1 MHPSPPLRQ
10 VDEAALGGLVADHP
24 LALICAVG
32 EGRPLAA
39 HAPVLLEGRRLRF
52 HLSRSNA
59 ISRVLRG
66 GETVLAVATGPSAY
80 VSPDWY
86 GQDDQVPTW
95 NYLSA
100 EMEGPVRILAAEEA
114 ARLLDDLSARFEA
127 ALAPK
132 PAWTRHKMSPG
143 RFEAMLAGIV
153 AFEVEVTRLEGV
165 WKLAQT
171 KPAAARAGVIE
182 ALEARGEV
190 EMAALMRA
198 LTD

>member
-1 MHPSPPLRQ
+1 MHPSPLLRQ
-10 VDEAALGGLVADHP
+10 ADEAALAGLVAGHP
-24 LALICAVG
+24 LALICAVS

-39 HAPVLLEGRRLRF
+39 HTPVLLEGRRLRF

-59 ISRVLRG
+59 ISRALGG

-100 EMEGPVRILAAEEA
+100 EMEGVVRILGPEEA
-114 ARLLDDLSARFEA
+114 AALLDDLSLRFETP
-127 ALAPK
+127 LAPK
-132 PAWTRHKMSPG
+132 PVWTRRKMSPG

-165 WKLAQT
+165 WKLGQT
-171 KPAAARAGVIE
+171 KPPAARAGVIA
-182 ALEARGEV
+182 ALEARGET

-198 LTD
+198 LPG